1 MRIANRRSGFFT
13 PGQLDEMQRKLDRDA
28 PIGETPTERENRAL
42 AIVLGRQASDPETY
56 REKKNRAAADRPA
69 AI

>member
-1 MRIANRRSGFFT
+1 
-13 PGQLDEMQRKLDRDA
+13 MQRKLDRDA